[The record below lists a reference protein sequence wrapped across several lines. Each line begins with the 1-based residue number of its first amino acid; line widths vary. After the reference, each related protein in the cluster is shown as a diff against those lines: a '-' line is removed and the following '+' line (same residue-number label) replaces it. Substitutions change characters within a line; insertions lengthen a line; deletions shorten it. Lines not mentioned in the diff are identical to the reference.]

1 MVLLFYLIKNHKPEQ
16 LLYIIFRYIFILK
29 NVNVRNLPQTTA
41 QHLAFSEMINSML
54 TATNQEQLTYI
65 ALTVSAEI
73 QEREGSIYRSN
84 FYNQRPNYYSLVLV
98 LSS

>member
-1 MVLLFYLIKNHKPEQ
+1 
-16 LLYIIFRYIFILK
+16 
-29 NVNVRNLPQTTA
+29 
-41 QHLAFSEMINSML
+41 MINSML

>member
-1 MVLLFYLIKNHKPEQ
+1 
-16 LLYIIFRYIFILK
+16 
-29 NVNVRNLPQTTA
+29 
-41 QHLAFSEMINSML
+41 ML

-65 ALTVSAEI
+65 ALTVSVEI

-98 LSS
+98 LSSQKIGTFFVTGVAEQDKNTE